1 MTTEVT
7 SASIT
12 GEVLPADRFQL
23 HQSEGIPDIERVL
36 DVLNGRLA
44 AYRVRH
50 FVPAA
55 ECATLTQ
62 NFWDSPHRTPR
73 HGEGAD
79 GVEAYILGA
88 SHIDLST
95 RDYLDV
101 AETTRDAVGALYAGA
116 TDPIARLR
124 SSLAERIGVVRPAG
138 HDGRKAGSS
147 KAVCWNNDSR
157 EFLLLPH
164 DDLAQLGDPM
174 QAGFEIQRIRRVMA
188 VNVYPHV
195 PGGRGQLRLWNI
207 APDDRTRARL
217 GVSHSGYPY
226 PPELLT
232 DHPSLTVPV
241 ATGDLCV
248 INGNLVHAVLGGGS
262 AAEHGRLLLTCFTGL
277 AGDEL
282 LWWT

>member
-1 MTTEVT
+1 MPTEVT
-7 SASIT
+7 APSIT

-23 HQSEGIPDIERVL
+23 HESEGALDIERVL

-55 ECATLTQ
+55 QCATLTR

-73 HGEGAD
+73 HGEGAE
-79 GVEAYILGA
+79 GIEAHILGA
-88 SHIDLST
+88 SHIEVST
-95 RDYLDV
+95 RDYLDAAADAREAV
-101 AETTRDAVGALYAGA
+101 AALYDGA
-116 TDPIARLR
+116 WDPIARLR
-124 SSLAERIGVVRPAG
+124 EALAERIGVVRPAG
-138 HDGRKAGSS
+138 HDGREAGSS

-164 DDLAQLGDPM
+164 DDLAQLSDPL
-174 QAGFEIQRIRRVMA
+174 QAGFEIQRVRRVMA

-207 APDDRTRARL
+207 APDDRIRARL
-217 GVSHSGYPY
+217 GLSHSGYPY

-232 DHPSLTVPV
+232 GHASLTVPV

-262 AAEHGRLLLTCFTGL
+262 AAERGRLLLTCFTGL
-277 AGDEL
+277 VDDEVL
-282 LWWT
+282 CWT